1 MIINDNK
8 VESVRCTLMNIA
20 LMGYMGYARVPLN
33 KFVCFKFQNKFE
45 NKIKILKINFKI
57 ILL

>member
-1 MIINDNK
+1 MKYK

-20 LMGYMGYARVPLN
+20 LMGYVGYARVPLN